1 MDYYSWDA
9 LQGVLMLIA
18 FMFVFTWTYLLIRL
32 VQIKICGKQCAA
44 ISLCAVL
51 SYLFYHNLREHISE
65 WPLRV
70 CIISFSFQ
78 TVVAFITAVFIY
90 RQEKTHLSAM
100 SFREGFDTLPAGLCF
115 YTAGG
120 MPKMVN
126 YRMDSLY
133 FNITGEHLSNGE
145 EFWQKLSDG
154 AFPCSISGGEQPMIC
169 LQDGTAFSFMHS
181 VIKVKNE
188 DVYELIASDVTGLY
202 NLTKELEEKK
212 KRSQQINARLKALNS
227 TMRYVI
233 MEKELL
239 AIKTRIHD
247 ELGQS
252 LLLGRRFLT
261 SPDKVDAD
269 QMLSQWKNTFGLL
282 LNEERENWQTPYLVN
297 TRRAELLGVKLTIE
311 GNLPEEEHLIAVID
325 TAIAVHT
332 TNVQRHAEGTEAYI
346 RTEEDERFYTVYFTN
361 NGKVPEKGIRESGGL
376 LNLRRMVERAG
387 GGMKIRSLPAFEMAL
402 KLPKEKITEDFGDYE
417 LSGAYCGRLQDDTS
431 DV

>member
-1 MDYYSWDA
+1 MELFNRTA
-9 LQGVLMLIA
+9 VPGILMFTA
-18 FMFVFTWTYLLIRL
+18 FMLTLTWVYMFIRL
-32 VQIKICGKQCAA
+32 LQIKVCRKESLAV
-44 ISLCAVL
+44 SLCSVL
-51 SYLFYHNLREHISE
+51 SYTVYTLIRDRNGER
-65 WPLRV
+65 PVGV
-70 CIISFSFQ
+70 CLTAFLVQ
-78 TVVAFITAVFIY
+78 TVLLTVTGMFIY

-115 YTAGG
+115 YTDGG
-120 MPKMVN
+120 VPKMVN

-133 FNITGEHLSNGE
+133 SEITGDHLSNGE

-154 AFPCSISGGEQPMIC
+154 AYQCSVSGGKQPIIC
-169 LQDGTAFSFMHS
+169 LPDGTAFSFMHS
-181 VIKVKNE
+181 VIKVRNE
-188 DVYELIASDVTGLY
+188 DVYELIASDITGLY
-202 NLTKELEEKK
+202 NLAKELEEKK

-252 LLLGRRFLT
+252 LLLGRRYLA
-261 SPDKVDAD
+261 SPEKVNAD
-269 QMLSQWKNTFGLL
+269 QMLKQWKNTFGLL
-282 LNEERENWQTPYLVN
+282 LYEEREDWQKPYLVN
-297 TRRAELLGVKLTIE
+297 TRRAELLGVKLTVE
-311 GNLPEEEHLIAVID
+311 GVLPEDEHLIAVID

-346 RTEEDERFYTVYFTN
+346 RITEDERFYNIYFTN
-361 NGKVPEKGIRESGGL
+361 NGKAPENGIRESGGL
-376 LNLRRMVERAG
+376 LNLRRMAERAG

>member
-9 LQGVLMLIA
+9 ALGTLLFTA
-18 FMFVFTWTYLLIRL
+18 FIFAFAWIYLLIRL
-32 VQIKICGKQCAA
+32 IRIKICIKESVMTAVC
-44 ISLCAVL
+44 SLL
-51 SYLFYHNLREHISE
+51 SYLFYHILRLHISE
-65 WPLRV
+65 RPLLMCAV
-70 CIISFSFQ
+70 SFSVQ
-78 TVVAFITAVFIY
+78 TVLIVITALYIY
-90 RQEKTHLSAM
+90 RKEKTHLSAM
-100 SFREGFDTLPAGLCF
+100 SFQEGFDTLPAGLCF
-115 YTAGG
+115 YTDGG

-133 FNITGEHLSNGE
+133 FKITGDHLSNGE
-145 EFWQKLSDG
+145 EFWQKLSEG
-154 AFPCSISGGEQPMIC
+154 AYPCSISGGEQPMIC
-169 LQDGTAFSFMHS
+169 LPDGTAFSFMHS
-181 VIKVKNE
+181 SLRVKNE
-188 DVYELIASDVTGLY
+188 DVYELVASDITGLY
-202 NLTKELEEKK
+202 NLTKELEEKQ
-212 KRSQQINARLKALNS
+212 KRSRQINARLKALNS

-247 ELGQS
+247 SLGQS
-252 LLLGRRFLT
+252 LLLGRRWLT
-261 SPDKVDAD
+261 APDRVDAD

-282 LNEERENWQTPYLVN
+282 LCEERENWQTPYLVN
-297 TRRAELLGVKLTIE
+297 TRRAELLGVKLTVE

-417 LSGAYCGRLQDDTS
+417 LSGAYCGRLQNDTS

>member
-154 AFPCSISGGEQPMIC
+154 AYQCSVSGGKQPIIC
-169 LQDGTAFSFMHS
+169 LPDGTAFSFMHS
-181 VIKVKNE
+181 VIKVRNE
-188 DVYELIASDVTGLY
+188 DVYELIASDITGLY
-202 NLTKELEEKK
+202 NLAKELEEKK
-212 KRSQQINARLKALNS
+212 KRSQQINARLRALNS

-252 LLLGRRFLT
+252 LLLGRRYLA

-269 QMLSQWKNTFGLL
+269 QMLKQWKNTFGLL
-282 LNEERENWQTPYLVN
+282 LYEEREDWQKPYLVN
-297 TRRAELLGVKLTIE
+297 TRRAELLGVKLTVE
-311 GNLPEEEHLIAVID
+311 GVLPEEEHLIAVID

-346 RTEEDERFYTVYFTN
+346 RITEDERFYNIYFTN
-361 NGKVPEKGIRESGGL
+361 NGKAPEKGIRESGGL
-376 LNLRRMVERAG
+376 LNLRRMAERAG